1 MKSNS
6 KREMPSFTFK
16 LYLLSFQT
24 RYSESELNTFLGI
37 SKKSPHAPRLL
48 SNLIWR
54 EKLQEPQSGHVVEG
68 ERDKQKKKK
77 KEEEEKTK
85 AKAFMKVVDD
95 LCEKRPL
102 HDYL

>member
-68 ERDKQKKKK
+68 EKKKQKKKK
-77 KEEEEKTK
+77 KGRRRENQSKSFHES
-85 AKAFMKVVDD
+85 
-95 LCEKRPL
+95 CR
-102 HDYL
+102 

>member
-1 MKSNS
+1 
-6 KREMPSFTFK
+6 
-16 LYLLSFQT
+16 
-24 RYSESELNTFLGI
+24 
-37 SKKSPHAPRLL
+37 
-48 SNLIWR
+48 
-54 EKLQEPQSGHVVEG
+54 VVEG
-68 ERDKQKKKK
+68 ERHKQKKKK

>member
-1 MKSNS
+1 LERKTTRTPTWPCFRR
-6 KREMPSFTFK
+6 RET
-16 LYLLSFQT
+16 QT
-24 RYSESELNTFLGI
+24 
-37 SKKSPHAPRLL
+37 K
-48 SNLIWR
+48 
-54 EKLQEPQSGHVVEG
+54 
-68 ERDKQKKKK
+68 KKKK